1 MFWMRALVC
10 TPSVTMPACAPV
22 SDTAGIPRECSAMA
36 VKAMV
41 VCSPVASRTS
51 ISRSLGRD
59 MSSLAILIRLSVTPL
74 MAETTTK
81 IWSPL
86 TRYLATRAA
95 TFLMRS
101 GLPTEVP
108 PYFWTINAINS
119 KAAFRARHPSP
130 KVLYPDHHGRA
141 LDRRQFADPLQRPG
155 DRPIRRVVEHENQ
168 RDARAFVALGLYHR
182 GNADVG
188 RAEDGGDLGQHPG
201 PVDDIDR
208 KSTRLD

>member
-1 MFWMRALVC
+1 
-10 TPSVTMPACAPV
+10 MPACAPV
-22 SDTAGIPRECSAMA
+22 SDTAGISRECSAMA

-51 ISRSLGRD
+51 ISRSLGRG
-59 MSSLAILIRLSVTPL
+59 MSSLAILMRLSVTPL
-74 MAETTTK
+74 MAETTTT

-86 TRYLATRAA
+86 ARYLATRAA

-119 KAAFRARHPSP
+119 KVAFRARHPSS
-130 KVLYPDHHGRA
+130 KVLHPDHHGCA
-141 LDRRQFADPLQRPG
+141 LDRRKFADPLQRAG

-168 RDARAFVALGLYHR
+168 RHARAFVALRLYRSEEHTS
-182 GNADVG
+182 
-188 RAEDGGDLGQHPG
+188 ELQSPMY
-201 PVDDIDR
+201 
-208 KSTRLD
+208 L